1 MSKAFV
7 AIIMVSDSD
16 LPLLENTMSV
26 LKGFGIPFE
35 ARVASAHRTPDVVSE
50 YVADAQSRGCAVF
63 IGAAGLAA
71 HLAGAIAARTTRP
84 VIGIPCDGGPLS
96 GVDALYSTVQMPGG
110 IPVASVA
117 VGKAGA
123 KNAAYLAAQII
134 ALTDPE
140 VDAKVKAD
148 RKKAGDDVKAKDAA
162 LQEKLKSL

>member
-7 AIIMVSDSD
+7 AIIMGSDSD

-35 ARVASAHRTPDVVSE
+35 AHVASAHRTPDVVSE

>member
-7 AIIMVSDSD
+7 AILMGSDSD
-16 LPLLENTMSV
+16 LPLLENTMSI
-26 LKGFGIPFE
+26 LKGFGIPYE
-35 ARVASAHRTPDVVSE
+35 ARVASAHRTPDVVCE
-50 YVADAQSRGCAVF
+50 YVKDAENRGCAVF

-110 IPVASVA
+110 IPVATVA

-134 ALTDPE
+134 ALTDKDI
-140 VDAKVKAD
+140 DAKVKAD
-148 RKKAGDDVKAKDAA
+148 REKAAKAVMDKDAA
-162 LQEKLKSL
+162 LQEKLKNI